1 MATYK
6 ADQGTYARTAGFW
19 LIGSLWAF
27 GCYTLY
33 YWLLS
38 FRGSDGDGLMI
49 QDLSGGNLPVLGV
62 PLTWALLAATL
73 LGLVGL
79 VTLRRVLNKPKV
91 ADMLIETESELRKV
105 TWPTVADTWKGTMAV
120 VVTVAFMLVYLTGA
134 DMLIRI
140 VMTRL
145 LGA

>member
-1 MATYK
+1 MA
-6 ADQGTYARTAGFW
+6 AFWALAFLFAWGCLRPDGLVRNIRSWSGDDQPWVDPFP
-19 LIGSLWAF
+19 LIGKLDMSMAI
-27 GCYTLY
+27 
-33 YWLLS
+33 S
-38 FRGSDGDGLMI
+38 
-49 QDLSGGNLPVLGV
+49 LGV
-62 PLTWALLAATL
+62 VALACFVLFTL
-73 LGLVGL
+73 LN
-79 VTLRRVLNKPKV
+79 RPKA